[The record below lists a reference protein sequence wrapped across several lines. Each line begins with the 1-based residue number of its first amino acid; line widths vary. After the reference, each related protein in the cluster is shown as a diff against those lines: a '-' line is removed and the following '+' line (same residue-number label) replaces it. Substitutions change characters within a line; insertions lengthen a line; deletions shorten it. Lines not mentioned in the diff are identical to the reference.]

1 MSAKPTLLFVVNVDW
16 FFLSHRLPIALA
28 AIKRGYE
35 VHIATGLT
43 NKKNE
48 LEAYGIIVH
57 PLNLT
62 RSSTGILGNLKTFF
76 QILKLFRSLK
86 PNLIHLVTI
95 KPVLLGGIAA
105 HLSPPTSLVVA
116 ISGLGTVFIAKGW
129 KAKFRL
135 LLVRMLYRVA
145 LSHNKL
151 TAIFQNA
158 SDQNQICCV
167 SKLPPNKSVLIP
179 GSGVDLSH
187 YLYQPIAEGKP
198 LVMLAARLLK
208 DKGVIEFID
217 AIELLRER
225 ETALFQSARFVL
237 VGDPDAENHK
247 SINPGQ
253 LRKWQQEGIVEW
265 WGHRSNMSEILP
277 QAHICVLPSYR
288 EGLPKVLA
296 EAAACGR
303 AIITTDVPGCRDAIV
318 NGKTGILIP
327 PRNSAALSQ
336 AIRDLLREPDRYIEM
351 GATGRRFAQET
362 FSIQNVVE
370 KHLTIYED
378 SLAR

>member
-1 MSAKPTLLFVVNVDW
+1 
-16 FFLSHRLPIALA
+16 
-28 AIKRGYE
+28 
-35 VHIATGLT
+35 
-43 NKKNE
+43 
-48 LEAYGIIVH
+48 
-57 PLNLT
+57 
-62 RSSTGILGNLKTFF
+62 
-76 QILKLFRSLK
+76 
-86 PNLIHLVTI
+86 
-95 KPVLLGGIAA
+95 
-105 HLSPPTSLVVA
+105 
-116 ISGLGTVFIAKGW
+116 
-129 KAKFRL
+129 
-135 LLVRMLYRVA
+135 
-145 LSHNKL
+145 
-151 TAIFQNA
+151 
-158 SDQNQICCV
+158 
-167 SKLPPNKSVLIP
+167 
-179 GSGVDLSH
+179 
-187 YLYQPIAEGKP
+187 
-198 LVMLAARLLK
+198 MLAARLLK